1 MPRLG
6 TSPQTPSPLRASL
19 KPQRKEFPPQLSR
32 SDSVVKGQGNSVPLR
47 GSGQRPDVTHVPH
60 PTSLL
65 PEEVEHRVVLELE
78 LVADTAV
85 AVFEDHRFDLPGV
98 FLFRFRRVE
107 VRVARAAQL

>member
-6 TSPQTPSPLRASL
+6 TSPQTLSPLRGGL
-19 KPQRKEFPPQLSR
+19 KPQNRKSPPQLSR

-47 GSGQRPDVTHVPH
+47 GSGWNPDVT
-60 PTSLL
+60 PTSPSLL

-78 LVADTAV
+78 LVADAAV

-107 VRVARAAQL
+107 VRVARAA